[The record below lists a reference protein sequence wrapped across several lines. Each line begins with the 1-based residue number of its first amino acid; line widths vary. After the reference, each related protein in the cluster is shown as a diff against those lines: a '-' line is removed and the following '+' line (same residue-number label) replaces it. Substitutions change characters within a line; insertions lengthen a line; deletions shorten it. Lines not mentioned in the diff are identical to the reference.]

1 MGRSGGA
8 AVRPEHG
15 RLLRT
20 APSAGARHPFET
32 YLVVN
37 RVEGLAPGLYR
48 YLGLEH
54 QLLCLQKG
62 DYAERVGTAC
72 NGQAFVGRG
81 AVVFIWTAL
90 PYRTEWRYSVV
101 AHRVIAMDAG
111 HTCENLYLAAEAVGA
126 GTCAIGAYDQA
137 LMDELVGVDGD
148 DELVIYAAPVGHL
161 PRPWLSARPTLRR
174 QSTRL
179 GGAVSFRLPEQ

>member
-1 MGRSGGA
+1 
-8 AVRPEHG
+8 
-15 RLLRT
+15 LRT